1 MMGIGMP
8 RSVCIV
14 QRRLTHYRLPL
25 FERMRSTLQAQG
37 VTLRLLHGVPTTS
50 ERSKNDDGQL
60 PWAEPLATQYW
71 LEDRVCWQPFTQ
83 LTAGSDLVI
92 VSQENKLVSNLLALA
107 QPWRTGQLAF
117 WGHGRNMQSDR
128 PNGALERFK
137 RWTSTRVDWWFA
149 YTELSARFV
158 RDDGF
163 PAGRITVLNNS
174 IDTADLRAA
183 VERAR
188 QSPRETLRAGLGL
201 PPVGPL
207 GVFVGSLYA
216 DKRIPWLL
224 RAAEAIQA
232 RVPGFQLAIAGEG
245 PDKALVDAAAASVP
259 HVHALGGVR
268 GERKA
273 QLLAASELM
282 LNPGLVGLGILDA
295 FVAGLPILTTD
306 CGLHSPEIAY
316 LQSGDNGLM
325 TADDLAAFVAAVV
338 QLLQNPA
345 MAQHLQAGARRAGAL
360 YSIEQ
365 MSDRFCAGIQ
375 ACLRQARQR

>member
-1 MMGIGMP
+1 MRRAMT
-8 RSVCIV
+8 RTVSIV
-14 QRRLTHYRLPL
+14 QRRLTHYRMPL

-37 VTLRLLHGVPTTS
+37 VTLRMLHGVATTS
-50 ERSKNDDGQL
+50 ERSKNDEGQL
-60 PWAEPLATQYW
+60 PWAEPLATRYW
-71 LEDRVCWQPFTQ
+71 LDDRVCWQPFLRQ
-83 LTAGSDLVI
+83 AAGSDLVI
-92 VSQENKLVSNLLALA
+92 VTQENKLVNNLLALA
-107 QPWRTGQLAF
+107 RPRRTWQLAF

-128 PNGALERFK
+128 PDGALERFK
-137 RWTSTRVDWWFA
+137 RWTTTHVDWWFA

-174 IDTADLRAA
+174 IDTNDLRAA
-183 VERAR
+183 MARAR

-201 PPVGPL
+201 PPRGPL

-224 RAAEAIQA
+224 SAAEAIQA

-245 PDKALVDAAAASVP
+245 PDKALVNAAAASLP

-273 QLLAASELM
+273 QLLAAADLM

-295 FVAGLPILTTD
+295 FVAGLPMLTTD

-325 TADDLAAFVAAVV
+325 TTNDLAAFVEAVV
-338 QLLQNPA
+338 QLLQSPA
-345 MAQHLQAGARRAGAL
+345 MAQHLQAGALQAGEL
-360 YSIEQ
+360 YSIEH

-375 ACLRQARQR
+375 DCLRQARKS